1 MTHAPYQNAP
11 FLALQGTDIGPVGA
25 SALMKLISDQNNLD
39 MGLELF
45 YKMTSMRTTFN
56 R

>member
-1 MTHAPYQNAP
+1 
-11 FLALQGTDIGPVGA
+11 
-25 SALMKLISDQNNLD
+25 MKLCASQDNLD